1 MDINMPDID
10 GYELCRMLR
19 QSRQLKDVPIVM
31 LTGRDGLIDRLRA
44 QLVGANSY
52 LTKPFAPEQLMQ
64 AVQKARHSPTANG
77 ISS

>member
-52 LTKPFAPEQLMQ
+52 LTKPFAPEQLTQ
-64 AVQKARHSPTANG
+64 AVQKVRNSAMTNG